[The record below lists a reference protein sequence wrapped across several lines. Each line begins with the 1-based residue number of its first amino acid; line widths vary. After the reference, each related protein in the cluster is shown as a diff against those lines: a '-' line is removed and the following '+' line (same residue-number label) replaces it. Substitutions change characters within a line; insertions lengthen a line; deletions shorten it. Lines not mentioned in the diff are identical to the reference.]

1 MKSYE
6 SSDVRNVAVVGQVG
20 SGKTSLVEALA
31 FEAKAISKKGSVTEG
46 NTLSDTE
53 AEEIAHHHSTTLAVT
68 TLEVGGVKINLFDT
82 PGSPDFA
89 AEVAPALAASE
100 MVVLTVSAADEIG
113 PDTHRLWSLAS
124 ENKLP
129 VLICVTK
136 LDRENADFLATIS
149 KLRDVLSPTIDAI
162 DIPAGQEAAFSAVT
176 DVLFENTTRYTPDA
190 RKTEAIPD
198 EQLPIEHHE
207 HEHLVEDAIEEDD
220 ALMERYLEG
229 EEPCPDTV
237 EALLA
242 KRVRERKVFPALC
255 CSSTRQV
262 GVDLLIKYLI
272 ELGPSPKPPIKEE
285 ELLAQVVKTYSDP
298 YLGKVSLIKV
308 FQGELKSDESYVNL
322 TNHSI
327 EKLHGI
333 YQRVGHESIPLKLAT
348 KGDVV
353 FVNKQASLHTSDT
366 LGLRPD
372 QSPLPPL
379 NLPLPTYKVVVT
391 TPNKNDDEKLF
402 GALLKIAEEEPVLLV
417 GREERSHRIT
427 CQGIGDSHIANVL
440 EKVQRRTKISATF
453 DQPEIEYLETITKS
467 ASAEGKHKKQSG
479 GHGQYGVVNLT
490 IEPLPRGEGF
500 RFVDEVVGGAIP
512 KNFIPAVEKGVL
524 EAMESGG
531 PNGYP
536 IVDILV
542 RVIDGK
548 YHPVDSSEMSFK
560 LAGALA
566 LKNAVSLAEPV
577 VLEPVAEV
585 VVHVPSRFQGDVL
598 GDLSSKRAQVLG
610 TENLDGDLV
619 AISALVP
626 ESEMSGYTIQ
636 LRSITGGRGTFQEK
650 RHGYQI
656 LTTNK
661 RP

>member
-82 PGSPDFA
+82 PGSPDFT

-149 KLRDVLSPTIDAI
+149 KLRDVLSPTIDVI

-190 RKTEAIPD
+190 RKTDAIPD
-198 EQLPIEHHE
+198 EQLSIEHHE

-262 GVDLLIKYLI
+262 G
-272 ELGPSPKPPIKEE
+272 
-285 ELLAQVVKTYSDP
+285 
-298 YLGKVSLIKV
+298 
-308 FQGELKSDESYVNL
+308 
-322 TNHSI
+322 
-327 EKLHGI
+327 EK
-333 YQRVGHESIPLKLAT
+333 K
-348 KGDVV
+348 
-353 FVNKQASLHTSDT
+353 
-366 LGLRPD
+366 
-372 QSPLPPL
+372 
-379 NLPLPTYKVVVT
+379 
-391 TPNKNDDEKLF
+391 
-402 GALLKIAEEEPVLLV
+402 
-417 GREERSHRIT
+417 
-427 CQGIGDSHIANVL
+427 
-440 EKVQRRTKISATF
+440 
-453 DQPEIEYLETITKS
+453 
-467 ASAEGKHKKQSG
+467 
-479 GHGQYGVVNLT
+479 
-490 IEPLPRGEGF
+490 
-500 RFVDEVVGGAIP
+500 
-512 KNFIPAVEKGVL
+512 
-524 EAMESGG
+524 
-531 PNGYP
+531 
-536 IVDILV
+536 
-542 RVIDGK
+542 
-548 YHPVDSSEMSFK
+548 
-560 LAGALA
+560 
-566 LKNAVSLAEPV
+566 
-577 VLEPVAEV
+577 
-585 VVHVPSRFQGDVL
+585 
-598 GDLSSKRAQVLG
+598 
-610 TENLDGDLV
+610 
-619 AISALVP
+619 
-626 ESEMSGYTIQ
+626 
-636 LRSITGGRGTFQEK
+636 
-650 RHGYQI
+650 
-656 LTTNK
+656 
-661 RP
+661 